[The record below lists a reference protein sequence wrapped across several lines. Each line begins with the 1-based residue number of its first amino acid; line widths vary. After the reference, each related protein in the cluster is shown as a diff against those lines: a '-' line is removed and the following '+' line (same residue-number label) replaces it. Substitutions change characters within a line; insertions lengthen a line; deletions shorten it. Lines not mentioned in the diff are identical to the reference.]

1 MSNYIQY
8 LIITYNGLSW
18 WLSSKES
25 ACDAGESGSNPGLG
39 RFPGEGN
46 GSLYSN
52 PAWKMPWTV
61 EPGGLQSMGSQRVG
75 HDLVT

>member
-25 ACDAGESGSNPGLG
+25 ACNAGESGSIPGLR

-46 GSLYSN
+46 GSLYN
-52 PAWKMPWTV
+52 IPAWKMPWTV
-61 EPGGLQSMGSQRVG
+61 EPGGL
-75 HDLVT
+75 